1 MATLRQKSRHWMS
14 RLKRGGGAW
23 RLRVSDSVDIGRYS
37 RCVGGANG
45 NSTRE
50 RLEMRK

>member
-1 MATLRQKSRHWMS
+1 MATLRQKSGHWTS

-23 RLRVSDSVDIGRYS
+23 KLQVSDSVDIGWYS
-37 RCVGGANG
+37 HRVGGANG

-50 RLEMRK
+50 RLEM